1 MLRWECMKVNSP
13 SVPFVRFNCL
23 NPGRLHPGHTSMI
36 PPSVSVPTFNTVKSC
51 TIRHPISHEWCSQ
64 AFSLGDTTSGRAAR
78 SASGETPPLPSQ
90 SSVLGPAWRP
100 ECPRVPR
107 VLPVPG
113 SSPGPERQFHGTSF
127 GDRERRD
134 LEQARLVARYESLTS
149 RERELLP
156 LLVSGLLNK
165 QEAFEMGTEY
175 TVQLHRGHTMRKMQ
189 ADSFAGL
196 A

>member
-1 MLRWECMKVNSP
+1 MRWECMKVNSP

-78 SASGETPPLPSQ
+78 RQLQGRPHPSPSQ
-90 SSVLGPAWRP
+90 SRVLGPAWRP
-100 ECPRVPR
+100 EYPRLPR

-113 SSPGPERQFHGTSF
+113 SPPGQDGSSAGP
-127 GDRERRD
+127 
-134 LEQARLVARYESLTS
+134 
-149 RERELLP
+149 
-156 LLVSGLLNK
+156 VSG
-165 QEAFEMGTEY
+165 TESA
-175 TVQLHRGHTMRKMQ
+175 QRSNMQ
-189 ADSFAGL
+189 GWSPDMIL
-196 A
+196 